1 MGTTRSKPRPRTE
14 RAVTAAIIRSLKARQ
29 AAGQRV
35 HWLKLHGSACQRSG
49 EPDLLIVHEG
59 RPVLVEIKRPSGS
72 HPTPLQVVRLKAW
85 RSAGAICGVARSVED
100 VDWLLDVATK

>member
-1 MGTTRSKPRPRTE
+1 MTTKPRTE

-35 HWLKLHGSACQRSG
+35 NWLKLHGSACQRSG

-59 RPVLVEIKRPSGS
+59 RAVLCEIKRPGR

-85 RSAGAICGVARSVED
+85 RSAGAICGVARSVDD
-100 VDWLLDVATK
+100 VDWLLDAATT

>member
-1 MGTTRSKPRPRTE
+1 MGSSTTKPRTE
-14 RAVTAAIIRSLKARQ
+14 RAVTAAIIRSLKARK
-29 AAGQRV
+29 AAGERV
-35 HWLKLHGSACQRSG
+35 NWLKLHGSACQRSG

-100 VDWLLDVATK
+100 VDWLLDVATT